1 MPQRLVD
8 SGRIVPF
15 RIYQTITTSGDTAE
29 GPVTLPEVKTNVLE
43 IVSQS
48 WRQVFIESRN
58 DDPTN
63 TVTQT
68 IYGTRKFNES
78 VPATGDS
85 FWDVTQSH
93 WELLDTQANI
103 AISTNGTPKEYVDK
117 GYTYFVVAAD
127 AQDGA
132 QASGTVTAAGV
143 LLSDTVTVNGL
154 TYTAVSGVKSNNT
167 EFDMSGTDIAT
178 AADLADSITND
189 ARTGIT
195 EATLDQTAANG
206 GTAVVTI
213 TCTTSTALGNNI
225 DLASN
230 NGTRLATS
238 GAFLTGGLDTTS
250 QFIARAVLTA

>member
-1 MPQRLVD
+1 MPQRYVD

-15 RIYQTITTSGDTAE
+15 RIYQTITATGDTAE
-29 GPVTLPEVKTNVLE
+29 GPVTLPEAKTNVLE
-43 IVSQS
+43 IVAQS

-63 TVTQT
+63 TITQT
-68 IYGTRKFNES
+68 IYGTRKFMES
-78 VPATGDS
+78 VPAQGDA
-85 FWDVTQSH
+85 FWDVTADH
-93 WELLDTQANI
+93 WELLDTQSNI
-103 AISTNGTPKEYVDK
+103 AVSTNGTPYLATDK
-117 GYTYFVVAAD
+117 GFTYLVVAAD
-127 AQDGA
+127 GQDGA
-132 QASGTVTAAGV
+132 QASGTVTLASVLAG
-143 LLSDTVTVNGL
+143 DTVTVNGL
-154 TYTAVSGVKSNNT
+154 VYTAVAGAKADNT
-167 EFDMSGTDIAT
+167 EFSIDGTDIAD

-213 TCTTSTALGNNI
+213 TCTTSTADGNNI
-225 DLASN
+225 DLSSS

-238 GAFLTGGLDTTS
+238 GANLTGGLDTSS

>member
-1 MPQRLVD
+1 MPQRYVD

-15 RIYQTITTSGDTAE
+15 RIYQTITATGNTTE
-29 GPVTLPEVKTNVLE
+29 GPVTLPEAKTNVLE
-43 IVSQS
+43 IVCQS

-63 TVTQT
+63 TITQT
-68 IYGTRKFNES
+68 IYGTRKFMES
-78 VPATGDS
+78 VPAQGDG
-85 FWDVTQSH
+85 FWDVTADH
-93 WELLDTQANI
+93 WELLDTQSNI
-103 AISTNGTPKEYVDK
+103 ATATNGTPKEFVDK
-117 GYTYFVVAAD
+117 GYTYMVVAAD
-127 AQDGA
+127 GQDGA
-132 QASGTVTAAGV
+132 QASGTVTMASVLAA
-143 LLSDTVTVNGL
+143 DTVTVNGL
-154 TYTAVSGVKSNNT
+154 TYTAVNGAKANNT

-225 DLASN
+225 DLSSS
-230 NGTRLATS
+230 NGTRLAVS

-250 QFIARAVLTA
+250 QYIARAVLTS